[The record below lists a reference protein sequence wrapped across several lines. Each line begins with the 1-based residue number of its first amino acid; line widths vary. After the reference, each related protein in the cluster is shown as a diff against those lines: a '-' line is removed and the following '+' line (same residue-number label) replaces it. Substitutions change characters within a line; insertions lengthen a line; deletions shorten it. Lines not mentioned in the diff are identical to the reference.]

1 MKNQSYEYFQFM
13 ANLESDEDPELSNRC
28 ETLSGQ
34 SLHGENDKTGIGD
47 HSYGRG
53 NFKYTLPCS

>member
-1 MKNQSYEYFQFM
+1 M